1 MSRVPLLTPE
11 TAPEAAKPFLE
22 NALKGS
28 GFIPNLLA
36 VLANAPAAEHGFFG
50 VPKVIE

>member
-11 TAPEAAKPFLE
+11 TAPQAAKPFLE

-28 GFIPNLLA
+28 GFIPNLLGYWPTHR
-36 VLANAPAAEHGFFG
+36 LRWKPTSPSPA
-50 VPKVIE
+50 